1 MEEHA
6 PMQLSEVIFV
16 DNPTTD
22 ESPDI
27 VDQLA
32 EEKIWHKVIHL
43 SRNFGQHPATIAGI
57 LHSSGDWVFTIDDD
71 VHIPWNLEEFL
82 RQAVVTGSDLIY
94 ARDSGPLRLYKSL
107 LMDS

>member
-1 MEEHA
+1 MRPVSVSVVVLVNSRNKYVAQLSRELEITRFRWVEEHA

-16 DNPTTD
+16 HNPTTD

-57 LHSSGDWVFTIDDD
+57 LHSSGDWVFTI
-71 VHIPWNLEEFL
+71 
-82 RQAVVTGSDLIY
+82 G
-94 ARDSGPLRLYKSL
+94 
-107 LMDS
+107 